1 MVVSFDFDNMY
12 CGAIRRGDIVLFS
25 DDRKTIEQAAVIIQD
40 DALNQG
46 IPTVICAKIEPY
58 RKGDDV
64 FINEV
69 RLPKEETGLGKDGI
83 CMLHKLETIDRT
95 HIVAK
100 KAELSVERMKK
111 VYEALDITFGRF
123 RDST

>member
-1 MVVSFDFDNMY
+1 MSFDFDNMY

-25 DDRKTIEQAAVIIQD
+25 EEKRTREHAAVIIQD

-46 IPTVICAKIEPY
+46 LPTVICAKVEPY
-58 RKGDDV
+58 KKCDDV
-64 FINEV
+64 FVNEV
-69 RLPKEETGLGKDGI
+69 LLPKEETGLGKDGI

-123 RDST
+123 RDNI